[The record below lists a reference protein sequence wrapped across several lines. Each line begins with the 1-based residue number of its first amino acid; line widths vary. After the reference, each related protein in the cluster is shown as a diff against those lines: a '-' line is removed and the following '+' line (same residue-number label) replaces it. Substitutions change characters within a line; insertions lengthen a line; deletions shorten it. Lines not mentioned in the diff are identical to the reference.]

1 MKIEAEN
8 MKERVAT
15 EELVRE
21 LLRDDAR
28 RGEYMIMMDDA
39 DEDRFVQIACDYEDV
54 GGANDGCFDLEY
66 QDGTNGNLYH
76 RKRRVSADEVERIFL
91 DELDGRGEWRS
102 DFDWESEVGG
112 GSVPSI
118 TGLPPFVKGLCYA
131 VATIAVV
138 VAVIVIVPVI
148 FGQLYDAIKTALRP
162 NAGAGDWVAVG
173 FLAVF
178 VCAFIVGP
186 ALKFA
191 KRLMTRGKMRD
202 AHERTIPQE
211 GVRLR
216 RVLPTGLAFLGLWCI
231 GWNAATFSFPKI
243 MGAPVGSPESRL
255 EGSGGSIVFGVVFP
269 LIGIAITMYFL
280 WLLWKHLRPS
290 YEVRLAGGVLKE
302 GENVPF
308 EYRFKGDVEKVER
321 VSFATA
327 WRDMWPSNALGKP
340 PGNVNDEKEFTNPLE
355 IASGSVTLEM
365 PRIAKTCHENFKYYF
380 RATVT
385 FKSGLSVASSYRIPL
400 K

>member
-1 MKIEAEN
+1 MKIEAEK
-8 MKERVAT
+8 MSECVAT

-21 LLRDDAR
+21 LVRNDAR

-39 DEDRFVQIACDYEDV
+39 DEERFVQISCDYEDV
-54 GGANDGCFDLEY
+54 GGKSDGRFDLEY
-66 QDGTNGNLYH
+66 QEGTGGRLFH
-76 RKRRVSADEVERIFL
+76 CKRRVSADEVERIFL
-91 DELDGRGEWRS
+91 DELDGRGEWRG
-102 DFDWESEVGG
+102 DFDWETECDG

-118 TGLPPFVKGLCYA
+118 TGVPSFVKVLFY
-131 VATIAVV
+131 V
-138 VAVIVIVPVI
+138 VA
-148 FGQLYDAIKTALRP
+148 AIAIAILAVLLSIWLFAAVKDALRP
-162 NAGAGDWVAVG
+162 EAKWDQWVSVGLGVAVAYAL
-173 FLAVF
+173 FLSPVIQF
-178 VCAFIVGP
+178 V
-186 ALKFA
+186 
-191 KRLMTRGKMRD
+191 KRRKTRGKMRD

-243 MGAPVGSPESRL
+243 MGAPAGSPESRL
-255 EGSGGSIVFGVVFP
+255 EGSGDSIVFGVVFP
-269 LIGIAITMYFL
+269 LIGIAMTMYFL

-308 EYRFKGDVEKVER
+308 EYRFKGDVEKVKR

>member
-21 LLRDDAR
+21 LVRDDAR

-39 DEDRFVQIACDYEDV
+39 DEERFVQIACDYEDV
-54 GGANDGCFDLEY
+54 GGKSDGCFDLEY
-66 QDGTNGNLYH
+66 QEGTGGRLFH
-76 RKRRVSADEVERIFL
+76 CKRRVSADEVERVFL
-91 DELDGRGEWRS
+91 DELAGRIEWRG
-102 DFDWESEVGG
+102 DFIWESEQDDA
-112 GSVPSI
+112 GSWTFSP
-118 TGLPPFVKGLCYA
+118 TDGMPPAVKVLCY
-131 VATIAVV
+131 VAAAIAFVIAVPL
-138 VAVIVIVPVI
+138 ISLK
-148 FGQLYDAIKTALRP
+148 LYDAIKTALRP
-162 NAGAGDWVAVG
+162 NAGMGAWIDVG
-173 FLAVF
+173 VF
-178 VCAFIVGP
+178 ALFACVFIGGP
-186 ALKFA
+186 VMQLVKWLK
-191 KRLMTRGKMRD
+191 TRGKTRE
-202 AHERTIPQE
+202 AHAQTIPME
-211 GVRLR
+211 GKRLR
-216 RVLPTGLAFLGLWCI
+216 RILQSGVAFLAFWCI
-231 GWNAATFSFPKI
+231 GWNAAVFCFLKV
-243 MGAPVGSPESRL
+243 MAAPAGSPESRL
-255 EGSGGSIVFGVVFP
+255 DGGVGSFVFDAVFP
-269 LIGIAITMYFL
+269 LIGIAMTVYCI

-302 GENVPF
+302 GERAKF
-308 EYRFKGDVEKVER
+308 EYRFKGDAEKVER

-327 WRDMWPSNALGKP
+327 WRDMWPSHALGKP

>member
-21 LLRDDAR
+21 LVRDDAR

-39 DEDRFVQIACDYEDV
+39 DEERFVQIACDYEDV

-76 RKRRVSADEVERIFL
+76 CKRRVSADEVERIFL

-102 DFDWESEVGG
+102 DFDWETECDG

-118 TGLPPFVKGLCYA
+118 TGVPSFVKVLFY
-131 VATIAVV
+131 V
-138 VAVIVIVPVI
+138 VA
-148 FGQLYDAIKTALRP
+148 AIAIAILAVLLSIWLFAAVKDALRP
-162 NAGAGDWVAVG
+162 EAKWDQWVSVGLGVAVAYAL
-173 FLAVF
+173 FLSPVIQF
-178 VCAFIVGP
+178 V
-186 ALKFA
+186 
-191 KRLMTRGKMRD
+191 KRRKTRGKMRD

-243 MGAPVGSPESRL
+243 MGAPAGSPESRL

-308 EYRFKGDVEKVER
+308 EYRFKGDVEKIER

>member
-21 LLRDDAR
+21 LVRDDAR

-76 RKRRVSADEVERIFL
+76 CKRRVSADEVERIFL

-102 DFDWESEVGG
+102 DFDWETECDG

-118 TGLPPFVKGLCYA
+118 TGVPSFVKVLFY
-131 VATIAVV
+131 V
-138 VAVIVIVPVI
+138 VA
-148 FGQLYDAIKTALRP
+148 AIAIAILAVLLSIWLFAAVKDALRP
-162 NAGAGDWVAVG
+162 EAKWDQWVSVGLGVAVAYAL
-173 FLAVF
+173 FLSPVIQF
-178 VCAFIVGP
+178 V
-186 ALKFA
+186 
-191 KRLMTRGKMRD
+191 KRRKTRGKMRD

-231 GWNAATFSFPKI
+231 GWNAATFSFLKV
-243 MGAPVGSPESRL
+243 MAAPAGSPESRL

-308 EYRFKGDVEKVER
+308 EYRFKGDVEKIER

-327 WRDMWPSNALGKP
+327 WRDMWPSHALGKP

>member
-15 EELVRE
+15 EEFVRE
-21 LLRDDAR
+21 LVRDDAR

-39 DEDRFVQIACDYEDV
+39 DEERFVQIACDYEDV
-54 GGANDGCFDLEY
+54 GGKSDGCFDLEY
-66 QDGTNGNLYH
+66 QEGTNGNLYH
-76 RKRRVSADEVERIFL
+76 CKRRVSADEVERIFL

-102 DFDWESEVGG
+102 DFDWETECDG

-118 TGLPPFVKGLCYA
+118 TGVPSFVKVLFY
-131 VATIAVV
+131 V
-138 VAVIVIVPVI
+138 VA
-148 FGQLYDAIKTALRP
+148 AIAIAILAVLLSIWLFAAVKDALRP
-162 NAGAGDWVAVG
+162 EAKWDQWVSVGLGVAVAYAL
-173 FLAVF
+173 FLSPVIQF
-178 VCAFIVGP
+178 V
-186 ALKFA
+186 
-191 KRLMTRGKMRD
+191 KRRKTRGKMRD

-231 GWNAATFSFPKI
+231 GWNAAVFCFLKV
-243 MGAPVGSPESRL
+243 MAAPAGSPESRL
-255 EGSGGSIVFGVVFP
+255 DGSGDSFVFGVVFP
-269 LIGIAITMYFL
+269 LIGIAMTVYFL

-290 YEVRLAGGVLKE
+290 YEVRLAGGVLKD

-308 EYRFKGDVEKVER
+308 EYRFKGDVEKIER

-327 WRDMWPSNALGKP
+327 WRDMWPSHALGKP

>member
-1 MKIEAEN
+1 MKIEAEK
-8 MKERVAT
+8 MSECVAT

-21 LLRDDAR
+21 LVRNGAR
-28 RGEYMIMMDDA
+28 RGEYLIMMDDA
-39 DEDRFVQIACDYEDV
+39 DEERFVQIACDYDDV
-54 GGANDGCFDLEY
+54 GGKSDGRFDLEY
-66 QDGTNGNLYH
+66 QEGTGGRLYH
-76 RKRRVSADEVERIFL
+76 CKRRVSVDEVERVFL
-91 DELDGRGEWRS
+91 DELAGRIEWRG
-102 DFDWESEVGG
+102 DFDWETECGG

-118 TGLPPFVKGLCYA
+118 TGVPSFVKVLFY
-131 VATIAVV
+131 V
-138 VAVIVIVPVI
+138 VAAIAIAI
-148 FGQLYDAIKTALRP
+148 FAVLLSIWLVAAVKDALRP
-162 NAGAGDWVAVG
+162 EAKWDQWVSVGLGVAVAYAL
-173 FLAVF
+173 FLSPVIQF
-178 VCAFIVGP
+178 V
-186 ALKFA
+186 
-191 KRLMTRGKMRD
+191 KRRKTRGKTRE
-202 AHERTIPQE
+202 AHAQTIPME
-211 GVRLR
+211 GKRLR
-216 RVLPTGLAFLGLWCI
+216 RILPSGVAFLAFWCI
-231 GWNAATFSFPKI
+231 GWNAAVFCFLKV
-243 MGAPVGSPESRL
+243 MAAPAGSPESRL
-255 EGSGGSIVFGVVFP
+255 DGSGDSIVFGVVFP
-269 LIGIAITMYFL
+269 LIGIAMTMYFL

-327 WRDMWPSNALGKP
+327 WRDMWPNHALGKP

>member
-1 MKIEAEN
+1 MKIEAEK
-8 MKERVAT
+8 MSECVAT

-21 LLRDDAR
+21 LVRNDAR

-39 DEDRFVQIACDYEDV
+39 DEERFVQISCDYEDV
-54 GGANDGCFDLEY
+54 GGKSDGRFDLEY
-66 QDGTNGNLYH
+66 QEGTGGRLYH
-76 RKRRVSADEVERIFL
+76 CKRRVSVDEVERVFL
-91 DELDGRGEWRS
+91 DELAGRIEWRG
-102 DFDWESEVGG
+102 DFDWETECGG

-118 TGLPPFVKGLCYA
+118 TGVPSFVKVLFY
-131 VATIAVV
+131 V
-138 VAVIVIVPVI
+138 VA
-148 FGQLYDAIKTALRP
+148 AIAIAILAVLLSIWLFAAVKDALRP
-162 NAGAGDWVAVG
+162 EAKWDQWVSVGLGVAVAYAL
-173 FLAVF
+173 FLSPVIQF
-178 VCAFIVGP
+178 V
-186 ALKFA
+186 
-191 KRLMTRGKMRD
+191 KRRKTRGKMRD
-202 AHERTIPQE
+202 AHERALPQE

-231 GWNAATFSFPKI
+231 GWNAAVFCFLKV
-243 MGAPVGSPESRL
+243 MAAPAGSPESRL
-255 EGSGGSIVFGVVFP
+255 DGSGDSFVFGVVFP
-269 LIGIAITMYFL
+269 LIGIAMTVYFL

-308 EYRFKGDVEKVER
+308 EYRFKGDVEKIER

-327 WRDMWPSNALGKP
+327 WRDMWPSHALGKP